1 MALSAGVPVII
12 RPAGGDMGENGARV
26 AWAGVGLTLPRGV
39 FGTRSLR
46 AAVRRVLA
54 DGRFASRAR
63 ALADWGQRHDG
74 ARRGAALVDRVL
86 VR

>member
-1 MALSAGVPVII
+1 M
-12 RPAGGDMGENGARV
+12 M
-26 AWAGVGLTLPRGV
+26 LPRGV

-46 AAVRRVLA
+46 VAVRRVLA

-63 ALADWGQRHDG
+63 ALADWSHRNDG
-74 ARRGAALVDRVL
+74 ARRGAALVDQIL